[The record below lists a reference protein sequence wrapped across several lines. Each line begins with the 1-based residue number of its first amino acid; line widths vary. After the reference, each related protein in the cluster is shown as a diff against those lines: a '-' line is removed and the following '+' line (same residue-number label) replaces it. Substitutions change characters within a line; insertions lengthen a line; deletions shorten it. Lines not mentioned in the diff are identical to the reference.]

1 MAAVNVTLLAFAAE
15 CNLLLCAM
23 LLLGAGH
30 AAIDPACWM
39 PDSFIDPVLHIVR
52 AVSIKNLT
60 KMLPKQLLYNTTML
74 TTKDCKQDKSHTS
87 AQTSIHFT
95 HSLYVY
101 AHAIGFP
108 HSELGRC

>member
-74 TTKDCKQDKSHTS
+74 TTKDCKTGQISYECTDINTLHTLTLRECTCNRFS
-87 AQTSIHFT
+87 TQ
-95 HSLYVY
+95 
-101 AHAIGFP
+101 
-108 HSELGRC
+108 